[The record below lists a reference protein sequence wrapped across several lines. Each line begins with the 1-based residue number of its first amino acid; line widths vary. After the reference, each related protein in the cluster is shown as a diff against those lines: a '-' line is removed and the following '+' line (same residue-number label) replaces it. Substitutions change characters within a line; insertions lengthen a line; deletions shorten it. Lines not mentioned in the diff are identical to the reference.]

1 MKNRSLQEPIL
12 EARKVSKNFD
22 GVEAVCDLDVV
33 LERGEMLGLIGP
45 NGSGKTTFFNVIT
58 GIVPRTGGEILF
70 KGEPIADLPPYR
82 VASRGI
88 ARTFQNTRV
97 FPNLSV
103 LENVLVGAHLSMKSD
118 LLSVIFG
125 AGSWR
130 QMEKAAHVKAV
141 ELLEFV
147 NLSRKKDELGKNLA
161 YGEQKRLEIAR
172 ALAGDPELVLLDE
185 PAAGVNPQEA
195 QELMDLIKAIQ
206 RSGKTVFIIEHNMKV
221 IMGICERIVAIA
233 NGRKIAEGPPKVIQ
247 KDERVREAY
256 LGEEG

>member
-1 MKNRSLQEPIL
+1 MKNRSLQEPML
-12 EARKVSKNFD
+12 EARKVSKNFG

-33 LERGEMLGLIGP
+33 LKQGEILGLIGP

-70 KGEPIADLPPYR
+70 KGEPITGLPPYQ

-118 LLSVIFG
+118 LLSIIFG

-130 QMEKAAHVKAV
+130 QMEKVAHVKTL

-147 NLSRKKDELGKNLA
+147 NLSGKKGELGKNLA

-206 RSGKTVFIIEHNMKV
+206 RGGKTIFIIEHNMKV

-233 NGRKIAEGPPKVIQ
+233 NGRKIAEGPPRVIQ

-256 LGEEG
+256 LGEEE